1 MVNILKF
8 DVPYM
13 KKYTKILNFYY
24 KIVYNYQAG
33 VWALLLDAV
42 DYFINCNLVLISI
55 LFQ

>member
-33 VWALLLDAV
+33 VLALLLDAV
-42 DYFINCNLVLISI
+42 DYFINCNLLA
-55 LFQ
+55 L